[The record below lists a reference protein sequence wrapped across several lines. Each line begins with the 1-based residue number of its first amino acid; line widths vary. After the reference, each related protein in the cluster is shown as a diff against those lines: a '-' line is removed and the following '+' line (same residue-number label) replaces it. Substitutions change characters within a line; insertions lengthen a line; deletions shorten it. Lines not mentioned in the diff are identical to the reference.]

1 MVHVPEND
9 ELSVG
14 DLLVGAAAIKAH
26 LVSRGMRKTTDPH
39 YLKRQGWPIGNVT
52 GDFSQL
58 AASRSRLDRHI
69 QKITAGKPAA

>member
-9 ELSVG
+9 EPSVG

-26 LVSRGMRKTTDPH
+26 LVDRGMPKTTDPY
-39 YLKRQGWPIGNVT
+39 YLKRQGWPIGNVS

-58 AASRSRLDRHI
+58 AASRGRLDRHI
-69 QKITAGKPAA
+69 KQITAGKPAA